1 MKRLLSNL
9 IIYGGALLL
18 CPAHSRAEPYT
29 LLYSLV
35 PPAQGFF
42 KGSRAPKQ
50 PLVVDLVG
58 HTLTLPRQVIG
69 YTLTLENEKG
79 EVYTYNLMGTTL
91 QLPQDLSG
99 EYETTIFYGNC
110 KYQGII
116 EFN

>member
-1 MKRLLSNL
+1 M
-9 IIYGGALLL
+9 GALLL

-58 HTLTLPRQVIG
+58 HTLTVPSQVIG
-69 YTLTLENEKG
+69 YTLTLVG
-79 EVYTYNLMGTTL
+79 GDGAIYSFDVIDTTCKI
-91 QLPQDLSG
+91 PQELSG
-99 EYETTIFYGNC
+99 SYELTITDGSN
-110 KYQGII
+110 KYQGRII
-116 EFN
+116 VNN

>member
-1 MKRLLSNL
+1 MGGHYFYALLILEPSLIHYCIAWFLLLKVFSKVVEHPSNL
-9 IIYGGALLL
+9 W
-18 CPAHSRAEPYT
+18 
-29 LLYSLV
+29 
-35 PPAQGFF
+35 F
-42 KGSRAPKQ
+42 
-50 PLVVDLVG
+50 VDLVG

-99 EYETTIFYGNC
+99 EYEITIFYGNC

>member
-9 IIYGGALLL
+9 IIYGGVLLL

-50 PLVVDLVG
+50 PLVVQPD
-58 HTLTLPRQVIG
+58 
-69 YTLTLENEKG
+69 
-79 EVYTYNLMGTTL
+79 
-91 QLPQDLSG
+91 
-99 EYETTIFYGNC
+99 
-110 KYQGII
+110 
-116 EFN
+116 

>member
-79 EVYTYNLMGTTL
+79 EVYTYTSVRDNELYL
-91 QLPQDLSG
+91 KAL
-99 EYETTIFYGNC
+99 
-110 KYQGII
+110 
-116 EFN
+116 

>member
-1 MKRLLSNL
+1 M
-9 IIYGGALLL
+9 GGALLL

-58 HTLTLPRQVIG
+58 QTLTLPRQVIG
-69 YTLTLENEKG
+69 YTLTLENEDG
-79 EVYTYNLMGTTL
+79 EVYTYYIVDMAF
-91 QLPQDLSG
+91 QIPKELSG
-99 EYETTIFYGNC
+99 GYTITISDGNSM
-110 KYQGII
+110 YQGLI
-116 EFN
+116 NVG